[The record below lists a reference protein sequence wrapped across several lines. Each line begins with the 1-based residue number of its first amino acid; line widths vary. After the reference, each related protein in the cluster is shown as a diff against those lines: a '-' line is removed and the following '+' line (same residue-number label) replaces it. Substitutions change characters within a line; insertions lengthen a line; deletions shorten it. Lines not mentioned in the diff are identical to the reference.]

1 MRITFR
7 ANTAR
12 NRVNESS
19 ALIVIAKVWDDA
31 TDVEEWVAQVPTTL
45 HYRLD
50 CLASG
55 TQILDW
61 TSIAADDVSTISIT
75 GTQNAIQQDSN
86 EIETKQLTVKAN
98 SGLSTQFQATYRYD
112 VVNLSGQT

>member
-7 ANTAR
+7 PNTAR

-19 ALIVIAKVWDDA
+19 ALTVVAKVWDDA
-31 TDVEEWVAQVPTTL
+31 TDVEAWVAQVPTTL

-50 CLASG
+50 CLSTG

-61 TSIAADDVSTISIT
+61 TSITADDVSSIAIT
-75 GTQNAIQQDSN
+75 ATQNAIQSDCN
-86 EIETKQLTVKAN
+86 EIERKQLTVKAN
-98 SGLSTQFQATYRYD
+98 SGLSTQYQASFSYD
-112 VVNLSGQT
+112 VTNLFGQT